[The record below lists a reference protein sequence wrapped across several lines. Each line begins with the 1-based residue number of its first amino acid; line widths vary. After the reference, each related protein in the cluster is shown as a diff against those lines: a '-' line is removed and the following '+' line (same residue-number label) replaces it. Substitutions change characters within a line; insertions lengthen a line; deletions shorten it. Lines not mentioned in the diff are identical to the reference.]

1 MTCQGRM
8 DTPTAQGELCYGMND
23 CGTEG
28 RTNAIGALIGYV
40 IAAVAL
46 LTGSVNTDVFGRKYI
61 AT

>member
-1 MTCQGRM
+1 M